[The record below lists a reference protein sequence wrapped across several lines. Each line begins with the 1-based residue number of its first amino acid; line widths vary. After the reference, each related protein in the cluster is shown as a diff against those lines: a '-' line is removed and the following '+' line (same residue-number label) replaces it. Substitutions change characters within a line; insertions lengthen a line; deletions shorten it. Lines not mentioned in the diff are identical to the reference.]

1 MVKNVFLRGAAA
13 LTVAG
18 IAVKI
23 LGGVNRILLS
33 RILGRRR
40 DRLISNCLSRV
51 YARVEY
57 CRSRRAHCFVRHGGG
72 EGGTG

>member
-18 IAVKI
+18 I
-23 LGGVNRILLS
+23 
-33 RILGRRR
+33 